1 MGEGCLGVCEEE
13 DDLLELH
20 ARELEQ
26 VLQVLAPL
34 YDAVVL
40 GDLDLEELHVRDVRG
55 EARERLAARAAHAEQ
70 QRVASGL
77 AEHAADAADLRHGV
91 AEEHEVHWDVLLVVL
106 AERVVHDRRE
116 LLHAR
121 HLVSVSVSV
130 RVRARVR
137 VRVRVRV
144 VESVSVLVTSS

>member
-1 MGEGCLGVCEEE
+1 MGEVYAGCLGVCEEE

-20 ARELEQ
+20 ARKLEQ

-34 YDAVVL
+34 DDAVVL

-55 EARERLAARAAHAEQ
+55 EAREGLPTRAAHAEE

-77 AEHAADAADLRHGV
+77 AQDAADAADLRHGV
-91 AEEHEVHWDVLLVVL
+91 AEEHEVHRDVLLVVL

-121 HLVSVSVSV
+121 HLL
-130 RVRARVR
+130 RARAR
-137 VRVRVRV
+137 GKG
-144 VESVSVLVTSS
+144 

>member
-1 MGEGCLGVCEEE
+1 MEIYEGCLGVCEEE

-34 YDAVVL
+34 DDAVVL

-55 EARERLAARAAHAEQ
+55 EAREGLPARAAHAEE

-77 AEHAADAADLRHGV
+77 AQDAADAADLRHG
-91 AEEHEVHWDVLLVVL
+91 
-106 AERVVHDRRE
+106 
-116 LLHAR
+116 
-121 HLVSVSVSV
+121 
-130 RVRARVR
+130 
-137 VRVRVRV
+137 
-144 VESVSVLVTSS
+144 